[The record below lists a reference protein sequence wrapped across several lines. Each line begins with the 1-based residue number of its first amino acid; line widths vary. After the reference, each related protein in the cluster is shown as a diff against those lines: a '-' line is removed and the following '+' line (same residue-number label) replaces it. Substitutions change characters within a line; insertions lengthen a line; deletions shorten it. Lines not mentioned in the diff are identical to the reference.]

1 MDREQRAARR
11 VRLVTEVKYEGS
23 GVRAQTRIS
32 DISMLGV
39 FIDALSPLPAES
51 SIRVEFSL
59 PNGHRIDTE
68 GTVVHSQPI
77 IGMGVAFKSLSPEDA
92 VQIQAYIDSL

>member
-1 MDREQRAARR
+1 MDREQRATKR

-23 GVRAQTRIS
+23 GTRAQTRIS
-32 DISMLGV
+32 DIGMLGV
-39 FIDALSPLPAES
+39 FIDALSPLPAGS

-59 PNGHRIDTE
+59 PNGYRVDTE
-68 GTVVHSQPI
+68 GTVVHSQAV

-92 VQIQAYIDSL
+92 WQIQAYIDSM